1 MHMPTLFLLVLV
13 PVGAHLGCGA
23 QSLAPAGWDDGLKL
37 AEPADINPDPKVV
50 EVNLTARLAEVEIA
64 PGKRVQAWTYDGG
77 LPGPLIKT
85 RVGDRL
91 IVHFKNELKEPT
103 TVHWHGVRVP
113 IEMDGVP
120 EHLAAGSEAGRDRS
134 PTTSWCAMPAS
145 TGITRT

>member
-1 MHMPTLFLLVLV
+1 MPLNMPTLIWLVVCLLAPALT
-13 PVGAHLGCGA
+13 GA
-23 QSLAPAGWDDGLKL
+23 QSLAPPGWDASLKL
-37 AEPADINPDPKVV
+37 NESADLNPDPKVV

-113 IEMDGVP
+113 IAMDGVP
-120 EHLAAGSEAGRDRS
+120 TSRS
-134 PTTSWCAMPAS
+134 
-145 TGITRT
+145 RK